1 MNDIQFAKGAIDA
14 GGCVSSAWDFI
25 KPNYWLYFGVA
36 LVGIILAGC
45 IPCVSLFLVGPIS
58 GGIFFV
64 IDRGMRDEP
73 TDFGMLFRGFDKF
86 VPLMVI
92 GLIQSIPEVV
102 GQGMRFTVDLGRL
115 GLDGATRHGD
125 FYQSSSDTFPIAIAS
140 GMLVIILIFAA
151 VFIVFGFV
159 WKILFFFAIPLAME
173 HDLGAIDAIK
183 LSARA
188 GMANIGGL
196 ILLVIFEGLISFL
209 GILMICIGY
218 FFVLPIIYAA
228 NVFAYRQVFPMFDRG
243 FRNEPPSP
251 DAYGNFGR
259 A

>member
-1 MNDIQFAKGAIDA
+1 MTNLQFEKSAIDA
-14 GGCVSSAWDFI
+14 GGCVSNAWDFL
-25 KPNYWLYFGVA
+25 KPNYWLYFGVC
-36 LVGIILAGC
+36 LVGFIMAGC
-45 IPCVSLFLVGPIS
+45 IPCVSLFLIGPIL

-64 IDRGMRDEP
+64 IDRGMRGEP

-92 GLIQSIPEVV
+92 GLIQSIPEVI
-102 GQGMRFTVDLGRL
+102 GQGIRLTADLGRL

-125 FYQSSSDTFPIAIAS
+125 FYQITYDAFPFGIAG
-140 GMLVIILIFAA
+140 GMIVVLLIVAG
-151 VFIVFGFV
+151 VFIIFGIV

-188 GMANIGGL
+188 AMANVGGL
-196 ILLVIFEGLISFL
+196 VLLIIFEGLIQLL
-209 GILMICIGY
+209 GLLMACFGY
-218 FFVLPIIYAA
+218 FFVLPIVYAA
-228 NVFAYRQVFPMFDRG
+228 NVFAYRQVFPMFERG

-251 DAYGNFGR
+251 DAYGSFGR
-259 A
+259 V